1 MESSLPAPPESSRA
15 TGGFPGEAPGL
26 GPRLCRNRGGFSG
39 RGVDHSFQMTQ
50 GGTAYPTGRKRVRGA
65 TADEAFIPPPPPP
78 GPVVLHAPG
87 SAASQVGDQ
96 DGLSGGNAFAALR
109 RPAAGGAPGAAGAH
123 TPGDMVGASRVVPPP
138 PPPPAV
144 DGGPF
149 FEGAFSEL
157 VGAHAGG
164 RRVQAGG
171 RSDEGFLEPEDP
183 ATCTNIG
190 VRGRARLMNDY
201 TQHFVDVGERPQNF
215 IRDCEEDKRFLE
227 YPKLERLMKLKRQ
240 VLERRNTPSL
250 CIQANLHHFD
260 WGILGGVK
268 FDVILVDPPWQEYFD
283 RCAAIG
289 ATNEDLTPWTLEEML
304 QLPVEKIGDTPSFCF
319 LWCGVTHLEDAR
331 QLLHK
336 WGYRRCE
343 DICWLKTNKKAA
355 QRRREQNAA
364 HVNDVLDYKATQ
376 LVHDETSILQRTT
389 EHCLMGIK
397 GTVRRSQDSHF
408 IHANL
413 DTDILIS
420 EQEEEVGCTRK
431 PEELYDIIERFC
443 LGRRRIEL
451 FGRDWNRRAGWV
463 TVGCEFGLTT
473 FDAKTY
479 ASYFDG
485 DVAWPEATD
494 YMGGRYVGTMP
505 EIEQLRPKSPTKF
518 PDRSA
523 GGT

>member
-1 MESSLPAPPESSRA
+1 MPRHPV
-15 TGGFPGEAPGL
+15 GPG
-26 GPRLCRNRGGFSG
+26 
-39 RGVDHSFQMTQ
+39 HS
-50 GGTAYPTGRKRVRGA
+50 V
-65 TADEAFIPPPPPP
+65 
-78 GPVVLHAPG
+78 
-87 SAASQVGDQ
+87 
-96 DGLSGGNAFAALR
+96 
-109 RPAAGGAPGAAGAH
+109 H
-123 TPGDMVGASRVVPPP
+123 TPGDMMGGGGRVPPP
-138 PPPPAV
+138 PPPPPPPPLG
-144 DGGPF
+144 DGGNFSKDGNFYDMLGSHMAGSGPPGALNG
-149 FEGAFSEL
+149 EGL
-157 VGAHAGG
+157 
-164 RRVQAGG
+164 
-171 RSDEGFLEPEDP
+171 LEPEDP
-183 ATCTNIG
+183 ATSTNIG

-250 CIQANLHHFD
+250 CIQANLRHFD
-260 WGILGGVK
+260 WSILGGMK
-268 FDVILVDPPWQEYFD
+268 FDVILIDPPWQEYFD

-289 ATNEDLTPWTLEEML
+289 ATNEDLTPWTVEEML
-304 QLPVEKIGDTPSFCF
+304 RLPVEMIGDTPSFCF

-355 QRRREQNAA
+355 QRRREQDAA
-364 HVNDVLDYKATQ
+364 HVNDVLDFKATQ
-376 LVHDETSILQRTT
+376 LVHDENSILQRTT

-397 GTVRRSQDSHF
+397 GTVRRSQDTHF

-420 EQEEEVGCTRK
+420 EEEEEVGCTRK

-473 FDAKTY
+473 FDPKTY
-479 ASYFDG
+479 ASFFEG
-485 DVAWPEATD
+485 DVAWPKATD

-518 PDRSA
+518 PDRS
-523 GGT
+523 GGGS